1 MRIEQLE
8 YVLLVANYGSL
19 SLTANKINVGQPT
32 LSAAIA
38 ALEKEVGRPIFRRT
52 RRGMELT
59 SFGREIL
66 PLAEQT
72 VDNYYDIK
80 KKAGVATSV
89 NAHIDLEATSF
100 TFDALNNAL
109 SHTRDVFPDAS
120 FTIRRGSMSDV
131 AHDIAENRASIG
143 LSCAVDFNLSRHRDY
158 ASNLNLRLMPQFND
172 NLCLFVKASGRFQA
186 LEQTSLSHLPEG
198 AMLSVPREL
207 LDTGFIKS
215 QSRWCDLPKHLVF
228 EDASALTQYVYLTDG
243 IGVTSKLS
251 ARTNPLFTSGLL
263 KCVNLECAPVN
274 LVHYLTY
281 PKDQALSEVEADI
294 IQQLESYYEHLLNK

>member
-8 YVLLVANYGSL
+8 YFLLVANYGSL

-59 SFGREIL
+59 SFGREIM

-80 KKAGVATSV
+80 KKAGLATSV
-89 NAHIDLEATSF
+89 NAHVDIESTGF
-100 TFDALNNAL
+100 TAAILNHALY
-109 SHTRDVFPDAS
+109 HTRDVFPDAS
-120 FTIRRGSMSDV
+120 FTVRRGAMSDV
-131 AHDIAENRASIG
+131 AHDIAEARASIG

-158 ASNLNLRLMPQFND
+158 ASNLNLRLMPQYND
-172 NLCLFVKASGRFQA
+172 NLCLFVKSSGSFQS
-186 LEQTSLSHLPEG
+186 LTYSSLSKLPEE

-207 LDTGFIKS
+207 LDPGFIKS

-228 EDASALTQYVYLTDG
+228 EDHATMVEYVYQTDG
-243 IGVTSKLS
+243 IGITSKLA
-251 ARTNPLFTSGLL
+251 ARTSPLFTSGLL
-263 KCVNLECAPVN
+263 KTVTLEAAPIN

-294 IQQLESYYEHLLNK
+294 IQQVETYYEHLSNQ